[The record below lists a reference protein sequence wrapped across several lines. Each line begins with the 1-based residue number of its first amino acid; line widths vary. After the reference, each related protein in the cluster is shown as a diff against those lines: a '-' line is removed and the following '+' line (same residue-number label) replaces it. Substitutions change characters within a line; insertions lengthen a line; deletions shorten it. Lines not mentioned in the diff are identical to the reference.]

1 MASFDMI
8 GKLKVKNEIQ
18 KVSEKFEK
26 REFVITIDE
35 DSEYPQ
41 YITLQLTQSKC
52 SLLDNFQI
60 GDTLK
65 VFFNLRGRE
74 WTGNDGVTKHF
85 NSLEAW
91 KIENQSEKKVQTQE
105 TLTPTSYP
113 EEQKKAID
121 INDSLKHNDSDS
133 DDLPF

>member
-105 TLTPTSYP
+105 TLTPTSY
-113 EEQKKAID
+113 
-121 INDSLKHNDSDS
+121 
-133 DDLPF
+133 